1 MVREIPGELIEDIRA
16 DNGLTWSDDAT
27 ERNLRNQI
35 GSGMAYLDGKLGEP
49 GDYLS
54 GGLPRTLL
62 FEYVRYARSSALDVF
77 ETNYLSMILAMQTER
92 QVQRYAEKNA
102 LPAQS

>member
-1 MVREIPGELIEDIRA
+1 MTREIPGELLEDIRA
-16 DNGLTWSDDAT
+16 DNNITWSDDT
-27 ERNLRNQI
+27 TDRNLRNQI

-54 GGLPRTLL
+54 DGLPRTLL
-62 FEYVRYARSSALDVF
+62 FEHVRYARSGALDAF

-92 QVQRYAEKNA
+92 QVQRYAEEN
-102 LPAQS
+102 PVSP

>member
-1 MVREIPGELIEDIRA
+1 MIREIPGELLEDIRA
-16 DNGLTWSDDAT
+16 DNNITWSDDT
-27 ERNLRNQI
+27 TDRNLRNQI

-54 GGLPRTLL
+54 DGLPRTLL
-62 FEYVRYARSSALDVF
+62 FEHVRYARSGALDAF

-92 QVQRYAEKNA
+92 QVQRYAEEN
-102 LPAQS
+102 PVSP

>member
-1 MVREIPGELIEDIRA
+1 MAREIPGELMEDVRA
-16 DNGLTWSDDAT
+16 DQGITWSDDAT

-54 GGLPRTLL
+54 DGLPRTLL
-62 FEYVRYARSSALDVF
+62 FDYVRYARSGALDAF
-77 ETNYLSMILAMQTER
+77 EPNYLSMILAMQTER
-92 QVQRYAEKNA
+92 QVQRYAEENA
-102 LPAQS
+102 VPTQ